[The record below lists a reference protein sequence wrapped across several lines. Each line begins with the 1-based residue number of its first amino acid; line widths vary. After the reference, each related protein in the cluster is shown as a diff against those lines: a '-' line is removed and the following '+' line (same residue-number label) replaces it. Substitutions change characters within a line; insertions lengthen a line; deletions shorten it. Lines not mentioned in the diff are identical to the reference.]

1 MKFLNGKLS
10 IFLIFFIILIF
21 SLSWPLILPAHNWPT
36 DYGHHFYIS
45 MTNSDQGL
53 YKDFFTH
60 KGPVLVLFIDI
71 LQFFFGTT
79 WRSSISV
86 LILLTLF
93 FLSTVAFTSYKITKN
108 NLLTIV
114 AILYTIFFFRYQ
126 TSDVFVDLINV
137 PLILLA
143 NLYLFKAIN
152 RDKKEYIFFYIFFIS
167 LSFFSRVDTLIY
179 LFISTIFLLF
189 FILKEKKINFLEI
202 KFILKNISIFLII
215 FILFS
220 FIYKFNL
227 KDFIYQ
233 NFIFNMM
240 YAEDDYRKFSN
251 LGSLFALIP
260 YKHYS
265 IILIFK
271 LIYFIKLSHK
281 IGKKDSIIFSILT
294 VIQFL
299 IFIQKFD
306 NLFLFFS
313 IFIFEIF
320 YITFLII
327 NNKSK
332 NYELLFVLLLN
343 FSSFF
348 IYLFSGSYK
357 LNHSFIL
364 IPGTLIFS
372 LYFLKNTFKENTFYK
387 NLSFLIL
394 ILLFFYQSEKI
405 HRYVYK
411 SLSESEFISLK
422 NDISNYFYDHT
433 IIENNDLVKI
443 IKNNNTPIICGRGWL
458 HIFSNTKSRGL
469 MFDWWMY
476 DDRKKIKF
484 SKHDDYIRNLI
495 KREYGDYF
503 LINSECVNN
512 KIFSGNIHIS
522 TLLQN
527 SYKINELKHLN
538 NVSYHYRKLK

>member
-1 MKFLNGKLS
+1 M
-10 IFLIFFIILIF
+10 
-21 SLSWPLILPAHNWPT
+21 
-36 DYGHHFYIS
+36 
-45 MTNSDQGL
+45 
-53 YKDFFTH
+53 
-60 KGPVLVLFIDI
+60 
-71 LQFFFGTT
+71 
-79 WRSSISV
+79 
-86 LILLTLF
+86 
-93 FLSTVAFTSYKITKN
+93 
-108 NLLTIV
+108 
-114 AILYTIFFFRYQ
+114 
-126 TSDVFVDLINV
+126 
-137 PLILLA
+137 
-143 NLYLFKAIN
+143 
-152 RDKKEYIFFYIFFIS
+152 
-167 LSFFSRVDTLIY
+167 
-179 LFISTIFLLF
+179 
-189 FILKEKKINFLEI
+189 
-202 KFILKNISIFLII
+202 
-215 FILFS
+215 
-220 FIYKFNL
+220 
-227 KDFIYQ
+227 
-233 NFIFNMM
+233 
-240 YAEDDYRKFSN
+240 
-251 LGSLFALIP
+251 
-260 YKHYS
+260 
-265 IILIFK
+265 
-271 LIYFIKLSHK
+271 
-281 IGKKDSIIFSILT
+281 
-294 VIQFL
+294 
-299 IFIQKFD
+299 
-306 NLFLFFS
+306 
-313 IFIFEIF
+313 
-320 YITFLII
+320 
-327 NNKSK
+327 
-332 NYELLFVLLLN
+332 
-343 FSSFF
+343 
-348 IYLFSGSYK
+348 FSGSYK

-512 KIFSGNIHIS
+512 KIFSENIHIS

-538 NVSYHYRKLK
+538 NVSYQYRKLK

>member
-1 MKFLNGKLS
+1 
-10 IFLIFFIILIF
+10 
-21 SLSWPLILPAHNWPT
+21 
-36 DYGHHFYIS
+36 
-45 MTNSDQGL
+45 
-53 YKDFFTH
+53 
-60 KGPVLVLFIDI
+60 
-71 LQFFFGTT
+71 
-79 WRSSISV
+79 
-86 LILLTLF
+86 
-93 FLSTVAFTSYKITKN
+93 
-108 NLLTIV
+108 
-114 AILYTIFFFRYQ
+114 
-126 TSDVFVDLINV
+126 
-137 PLILLA
+137 
-143 NLYLFKAIN
+143 
-152 RDKKEYIFFYIFFIS
+152 
-167 LSFFSRVDTLIY
+167 
-179 LFISTIFLLF
+179 
-189 FILKEKKINFLEI
+189 
-202 KFILKNISIFLII
+202 
-215 FILFS
+215 
-220 FIYKFNL
+220 
-227 KDFIYQ
+227 
-233 NFIFNMM
+233 MM
-240 YAEDDYRKFSN
+240 YAGDDYRKFSN

-281 IGKKDSIIFSILT
+281 IGTKDSIIFSIFT

-299 IFIQKFD
+299 IFIQKFE

-394 ILLFFYQSEKI
+394 ILIFFYQSEKI
-405 HRYVYK
+405 HRYISK
-411 SLSESEFISLK
+411 SLNESEFISLK

-443 IKNNNTPIICGRGWL
+443 IRNNNTPIICGRGWL

-484 SKHDDYIRNLI
+484 NKHDDYIRNLI
-495 KREYGDYF
+495 NREYGDYF

-512 KIFSGNIHIS
+512 KIFSENIYII

-527 SYKINELKHLN
+527 SHKINELKHLN